1 MLRVKPLSEFIG
13 AEIQGLDLSHDIDQ
27 AVFKQI
33 REAWLKHLVL
43 VFRGQRLS
51 DPQLVAFS
59 RHFGDLDFAPPNEA
73 SNAKGSAR
81 VQGMPEVTVIS
92 NVIENGVPIGALGDA
107 EAEWH
112 TDMSY
117 NPVPPT
123 ASLLYSLEIPSSG
136 GDTSFANMYAAYET
150 LPAEV
155 KDRIAGRA
163 ATHDAT
169 YTSAGGL
176 RKGFKPVDDVTKA
189 PGARHPIIRTHP
201 ETGRNAL
208 FLGRRRNSYIVGM
221 AVDESEPLLDHLWKH
236 ATQAR
241 FTYRH
246 RWQIGDL
253 VVWDNRCAM
262 HQRDSFDSKA
272 RRVMHR
278 TQIKGGSVPVHAA
291 EKAA

>member
-1 MLRVKPLSEFIG
+1 MLRVNPLSEFIG
-13 AEIQGLDLSHDIDQ
+13 AEIQGLDLSSGVDQ

-33 REAWLKHLVL
+33 REVWLKHLVV
-43 VFRGQRLS
+43 VFRGQKLS
-51 DPQLVAFS
+51 DQELVRFS
-59 RHFGDLDFAPPNEA
+59 GNFGELDFAPPNEA
-73 SNAKGSAR
+73 SNKGLAR

-107 EAEWH
+107 ESDWH

-123 ASLLYSLEIPSSG
+123 ASLLYSLEIPPSG

-150 LPAEV
+150 LPVDV
-155 KDRIAGRA
+155 KNRIAGRMA
-163 ATHDAT
+163 IHDAT

-176 RKGFKPVDDVTKA
+176 RKGFQPVDDVTKA

-201 ETGRNAL
+201 ETGRDAL

-221 AVDESEPLLDHLWKH
+221 AVDESEQLLDRLWKH

-246 RWQIGDL
+246 RWQVGDL
-253 VVWDNRCAM
+253 VVWDNRCLM

-278 TQIKGGSVPVHAA
+278 TQIKGDSVPVHAA
-291 EKAA
+291 QKAA

>member
-1 MLRVKPLSEFIG
+1 MLRVNPLSEFIG
-13 AEIQGLDLSHDIDQ
+13 AEIQGLDLSRDVDQ

-33 REAWLKHLVL
+33 REVWLKHIVL

-51 DPQLVAFS
+51 DQQLVTFS
-59 RHFGDLDFAPPNEA
+59 GHFGKLDFAPPNEA
-73 SNAKGSAR
+73 SNKGLAR

-107 EAEWH
+107 ESEWH

-150 LPAEV
+150 LPVDV
-155 KDRIAGRA
+155 KNRIAGRL

-176 RKGFKPVDDVTKA
+176 RKGFQPVDDVTKA
-189 PGARHPIIRTHP
+189 PGARHPIVRTHP

-208 FLGRRRNSYIVGM
+208 FLGRRRNSYIIGM
-221 AVDESEPLLDHLWKH
+221 AVDESEQLLDRLWTH

-246 RWQIGDL
+246 RWQVGDL
-253 VVWDNRCAM
+253 LVWDNRCAM

-278 TQIKGGSVPVHAA
+278 TQIKGDSVPIQAA